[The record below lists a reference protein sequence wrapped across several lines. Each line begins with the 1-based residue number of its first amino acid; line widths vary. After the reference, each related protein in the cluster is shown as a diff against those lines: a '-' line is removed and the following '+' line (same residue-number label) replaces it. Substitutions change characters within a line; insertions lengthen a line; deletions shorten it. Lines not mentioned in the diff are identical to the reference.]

1 MRRSKEYYRAL
12 KEHKATLLKAVDW
25 LQNWLKIMQQG
36 DVYIYAFDCIKDTS
50 NLICETATSVLQCRS
65 WIYVGFIHDAMY
77 TIRQELKNSRE
88 YKHDDG
94 RFSEVVYYYEKQYV
108 FKIISYSI
116 SVALAVIDII
126 KQEESKI

>member
-12 KEHKATLLKAVDW
+12 KEHKATLLEAIEW
-25 LQNWLKIMQQG
+25 LQSWVKQMQQS
-36 DVYIYAFDCIKDTS
+36 DVYGYGLNCIAEAS
-50 NLICETATSVLQCRS
+50 NIICETATSVLYGKS
-65 WIYVGFIHDAMY
+65 WLYVGFIHDAMY

-126 KQEESKI
+126 EQEESKI